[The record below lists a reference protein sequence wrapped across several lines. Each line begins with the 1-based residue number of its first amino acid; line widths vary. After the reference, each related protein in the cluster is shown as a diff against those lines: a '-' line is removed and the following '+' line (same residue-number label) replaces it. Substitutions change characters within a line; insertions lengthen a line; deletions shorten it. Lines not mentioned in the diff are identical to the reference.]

1 MQTRKTSSSQPFFS
15 VAIAAALAMTVMV
28 TFGALIE
35 AVAGIETFL

>member
-1 MQTRKTSSSQPFFS
+1 MQNRNSSSRQPFFS